1 MTLSSSMED
10 YLEAVLVLRK
20 QSGYARCVDVAAY
33 LQVTKPSVSRAVK
46 ELIKAKYL
54 CKDSSGILALT
65 SQGEQVAYMSVTAS
79 SQKNCLQRVL
89 ILKRQKR
96 KHAGWNMVSVKH
108 LSIS

>member
-1 MTLSSSMED
+1 MQRFKRYTRLDFPKENR
-10 YLEAVLVLRK
+10 L
-20 QSGYARCVDVAAY
+20 
-33 LQVTKPSVSRAVK
+33 LQ
-46 ELIKAKYL
+46 
-54 CKDSSGILALT
+54 
-65 SQGEQVAYMSVTAS
+65 QYMSVTAS